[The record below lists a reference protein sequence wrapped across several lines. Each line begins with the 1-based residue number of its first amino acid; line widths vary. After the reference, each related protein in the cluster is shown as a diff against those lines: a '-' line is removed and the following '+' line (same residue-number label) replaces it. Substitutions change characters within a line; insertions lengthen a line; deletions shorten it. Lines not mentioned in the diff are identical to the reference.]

1 MTMNA
6 TASTKL
12 IHAIMTEQPDIELDL
27 DRHIGDAYGPVILL
41 GLLIVL
47 ALAVL
52 VIWVGVLVVRSIR
65 HPRDREG
72 TDR

>member
-1 MTMNA
+1 MTMHA

-12 IHAIMTEQPDIELDL
+12 IHAIATEQSDFELDL
-27 DRHIGDAYGPVILL
+27 EQHISDAYGPLFLL

-47 ALAVL
+47 ALAAL
-52 VIWVGVLVVRSIR
+52 VIWIGVLGVRAIR
-65 HPRDREG
+65 HPRDRKG